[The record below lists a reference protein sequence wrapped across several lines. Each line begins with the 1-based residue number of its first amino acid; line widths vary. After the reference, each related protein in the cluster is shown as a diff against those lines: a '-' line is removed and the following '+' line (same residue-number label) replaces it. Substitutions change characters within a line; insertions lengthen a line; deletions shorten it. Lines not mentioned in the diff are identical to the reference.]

1 MPWSLLRNIESKC
14 LIYPETDLLSVG
26 FVYLSSRSK
35 PKKTICCIPTRLTD
49 VIA

>member
-1 MPWSLLRNIESKC
+1 MPWSLLRNIEGKF

-35 PKKTICCIPTRLTD
+35 PKKKPF
-49 VIA
+49 VVFHYSKA